1 MLGER
6 ACIPPP
12 RLSRSNVK
20 HVCAALFAVSLA
32 TAPLAHAVVFDAATD
47 FSVASNP
54 NGVWTHGYS
63 STLGGTL
70 NLYDQGFD
78 AGTLTWRSTVVQ
90 FLGAPADVRRSDGT
104 AAFHPGPNGEY
115 SVFRFTAPSLGMY
128 DLDVTFTS
136 GDPRGGTTTDV
147 HVLQGI
153 SSLFS
158 GNINSSSLTASFVAS
173 LALAANDIVDFAVG
187 TGGDGFFFDSTN
199 IAATLTSAAVV
210 PPPSGVPVPAS
221 LALLGSGLAG
231 LGALRRRRSSK

>member
-1 MLGER
+1 M
-6 ACIPPP
+6 
-12 RLSRSNVK
+12 
-20 HVCAALFAVSLA
+20 
-32 TAPLAHAVVFDAATD
+32 VFDAATD

-70 NLYDQGFD
+70 NLYDQGFTD
-78 AGTLTWRSTVVQ
+78 SGGNLVWRSTVVQ
-90 FLGAPADVRRSDGT
+90 SLGAPVNARRTDGT
-104 AAFHPGPNGEY
+104 AVFHPGPNGEY
-115 SVFRFTAPSLGMY
+115 SVFRFTTPFLGTY
-128 DLDVTFTS
+128 NLGVTFS
-136 GDPRGGTTTDV
+136 NGDPNRGATTDV

-187 TGGDGFFFDSTN
+187 TGGDGFFFDATN

-231 LGALRRRRSSK
+231 LGALRRRRSPR